1 MVDKLPRRSEYV
13 FMTAPKIPCNNFA
26 SQRKKIAHKLQNLR
40 LLKITFRTFRHWKG
54 TMEYHKTRDILHV
67 MRVLGHRSLKNT
79 MVYID
84 LERALFKQ
92 TNDNFTVQV
101 ANNVKEVCEL
111 VEAGFEYVTGEYDDG
126 GKIFRRPK

>member
-40 LLKITFRTFRHWKG
+40 LLKITFRTFRHRKG

-126 GKIFRRPK
+126 GKIFRRRK

>member
-1 MVDKLPRRSEYV
+1 METRG
-13 FMTAPKIPCNNFA
+13 A
-26 SQRKKIAHKLQNLR
+26 STNPR

-84 LERALFKQ
+84 LERAVFKQ
-92 TNDNFTVQV
+92 TNDNFTVRV
-101 ANNVKEVCEL
+101 ANNVKEVCKL

-126 GKIFRRPK
+126 GKIFRRRK

>member
-13 FMTAPKIPCNNFA
+13 FMTTPKIPCNNFA

-126 GKIFRRPK
+126 GKIFRRRK

>member
-126 GKIFRRPK
+126 GKIFRRRK